1 MSNTTNQAAKIIV
14 HIGLQKTAT
23 RFMQKSVFAPTAA
36 QGVLFNPIEIMP
48 AIHSL
53 FRDTGNVALKV
64 AAEGAIQ
71 RYLDANPGATVLI
84 SKPDIPGDMYD
95 GYSAYRENLSL
106 LQSLFPSAHIIY
118 FARHPADW
126 LHSAYRQSL
135 VKGYGGPIERF
146 LNFEAGEF
154 RPKSHA
160 YVDGMRNVSALNV
173 PIFQI
178 YEQCIT
184 LFGRQHVA
192 LICYEDMK
200 ASKTAVFDLLR
211 RVIGVERLDI
221 AEPEKLKNR
230 SFSALAIMRFC
241 GGGERKAAPRY
252 SDSPPPYFVQKYIQK
267 PLRKIRAAFI
277 KHGFDDVIYR
287 DWDMLLRNELR
298 RKLTE
303 FYDPQYRLMRVA
315 SQKQLVSQK
324 VEDLPKAFWQT

>member
-1 MSNTTNQAAKIIV
+1 MSNTTKPAAKVII

-23 RFMQKSVFAPTAA
+23 RFMQKSVFAPTEA
-36 QGVLFNPIEIMP
+36 QGVLFNPVEIMP

-53 FRDTGNVALKV
+53 FRDAGNTVLKV
-64 AAEGAIQ
+64 AAEGAIK
-71 RYLDANPGATVLI
+71 RYLDAHPGATVLI

-95 GYSAYRENLSL
+95 GYSAYRENLVL

-173 PIFQI
+173 PIFEI
-178 YEQCIT
+178 YEQCIS
-184 LFGRQHVA
+184 LFGRQRVA

-200 ASKTAVFDLLR
+200 ASKAAVFDLLR
-211 RVIGVERLDI
+211 DVIGLQKLDI

-241 GGGERKAAPRY
+241 GGGERHAAPRY
-252 SDSPPPYFVQKYIQK
+252 SDSPPSYFVQKYIQK

-287 DWDMLLRNELR
+287 DWDLLARNGLR
-298 RKLTE
+298 EKLTAH
-303 FYDPQYRLMRVA
+303 YSSDYA
-315 SQKQLVSQK
+315 SLRELSREGLAVSDQA
-324 VEDLPKAFWQT
+324 LTTSRQ

>member
-1 MSNTTNQAAKIIV
+1 MSNASHQTAKIII

-23 RFMQKSVFAPTAA
+23 RFIQKSVFAPTTE

-48 AIHSL
+48 ALHAL
-53 FRDTGNVALKV
+53 FRDTGNVALKI
-64 AAEGAIQ
+64 AAESAIA
-71 RYLDANPGATVLI
+71 RYLEAHPTETILI

-95 GYSAYRENLSL
+95 GYSAYRENLTL
-106 LQSLFPSAHIIY
+106 LQSLFPQAHIIY

-146 LNFEAGEF
+146 LNFESGRF
-154 RPKSHA
+154 LPKSHA

-173 PIFQI
+173 PIYEI

-184 LFGRQHVA
+184 LFGRQGVS

-200 ASKTAVFDLLR
+200 ASKAAVFDLLR
-211 RVIGVERLDI
+211 RVIGLDRLDI

-230 SFSALAIMRFC
+230 SFSALAIMYFC
-241 GGGERKAAPRY
+241 SGGERHSAPRFTDTPH
-252 SDSPPPYFVQKYIQK
+252 SHFVQKYVQK
-267 PLRKIRAAFI
+267 PLRKIRAALI

-287 DWDMLLRNELR
+287 DWDLLARNGLR
-298 RKLTE
+298 DKLKAHYSADYETLRE
-303 FYDPQYRLMRVA
+303 VSRQVLDSDRV
-315 SQKQLVSQK
+315 
-324 VEDLPKAFWQT
+324 